1 MTPNPPTPL
10 ATPDDQAVAAN
21 PKPRCYHA
29 LTPRMLENA
38 LASIAEYWASEEADR
53 VLRDIMAWKPA
64 TLTQARRHGTRVSKA
79 RRLRLCGYLDP
90 DCPTAELDE
99 TWRQLAW
106 PSWKWRHRR
115 AWWLR
120 LGLWLRIFKR

>member
-1 MTPNPPTPL
+1 MPPNPPTPL

-21 PKPRCYHA
+21 PKPRRYHT

-53 VLRDIMAWKPA
+53 VLREIMAWKPA
-64 TLTQARRHGTRVSKA
+64 TLTRARQHGARVSKA
-79 RRLRLCGYLDP
+79 RRSRLCCYLDP
-90 DCPTAELDE
+90 DCPTQSSARC
-99 TWRQLAW
+99 WRQLAW
-106 PSWKWRHRR
+106 PAWKWRNRH